1 MLLLSIGQAGLS
13 VLVDA
18 EVRDR
23 EVERCLLRRKST
35 HAGRGS
41 SGRKKGSGE
50 TPAQRRVDLSGLPKS
65 AGLDRPA
72 SLGTI
77 SEHLWGSE
85 RLHFRVAGRTA
96 AVSVRHGDTAE
107 RRDTKIRALSPSHWV
122 LR

>member
-1 MLLLSIGQAGLS
+1 M
-13 VLVDA
+13 LVDA

-41 SGRKKGSGE
+41 SGWKKGSGE

-65 AGLDRPA
+65 TGLDRPA
-72 SLGTI
+72 GLGTI

-85 RLHFRVAGRTA
+85 RLHFRVAAFRCI
-96 AVSVRHGDTAE
+96 AVSHRYGYFARPATRKFA
-107 RRDTKIRALSPSHWV
+107 RSRLPIWF
-122 LR
+122 